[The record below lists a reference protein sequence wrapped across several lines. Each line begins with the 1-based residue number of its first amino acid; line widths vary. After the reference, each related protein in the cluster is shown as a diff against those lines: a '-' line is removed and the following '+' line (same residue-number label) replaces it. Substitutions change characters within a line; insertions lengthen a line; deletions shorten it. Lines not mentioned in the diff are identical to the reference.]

1 MTASVT
7 VKLLYPPE
15 PSSDNP
21 EPMFHDGAAPFVQ
34 RILTADPIAADEPS
48 PGPYRVTLK

>member
-1 MTASVT
+1 MSASVT

-21 EPMFHDGAAPFVQ
+21 EPMFHAGAAAFVQ
-34 RILTADPIAADEPS
+34 RILTGDPIASYEPS
-48 PGPYRVTLK
+48 PGPYRVTVK